1 MKFQPP
7 PSPFSSI
14 ALFSSDSLISP
25 LPLSLSLPNCLVIN
39 INCQDWTFSCQ
50 LSGYSSSINQLAN
63 QRLFLS
69 PGNDTEHQSRQ
80 RDAQTTRSR
89 LAILSTNEITSR
101 LRAAR
106 LVSDTSDLL
115 LSGRWKLTAGSTL
128 HSKLTALSAE
138 TLHSLLPFFLFI

>member
-14 ALFSSDSLISP
+14 ALFPSR
-25 LPLSLSLPNCLVIN
+25 LPRFPPSLSLFSLPNCLVIN

-138 TLHSLLPFFLFI
+138 TLHSLLPSLFI